1 MMDNISKRV
10 LFQLCL
16 LVATFFHT
24 VVCEGPINKTSP
36 GVSMSLE
43 LSLINQ
49 FKNTHMN
56 TIV

>member
-1 MMDNISKRV
+1 MDNISKRV
-10 LFQLCL
+10 VFYFFL
-16 LVATFFHT
+16 LVSTFSSPSL
-24 VVCEGPINKTSP
+24 CEGPLNKTSP